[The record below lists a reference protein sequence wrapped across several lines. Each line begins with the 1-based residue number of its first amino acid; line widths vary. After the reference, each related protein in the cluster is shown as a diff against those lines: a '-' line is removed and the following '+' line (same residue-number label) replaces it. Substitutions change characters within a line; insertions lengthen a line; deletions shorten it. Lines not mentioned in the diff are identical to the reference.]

1 MILVLKDLKDTKFGA
16 YLSEEPKLSFGKFY
30 GNGETYLWT
39 FKDGEFHTYRWTEK
53 NNDFQYCEQEGFG
66 VGCGDKFGIY
76 INNSLLY
83 GYS

>member
-39 FKDGEFHTYRWTEK
+39 FNNDEFQTYRWTEK
-53 NNDFQYCEQEGFG
+53 NNDF
-66 VGCGDKFGIY
+66 
-76 INNSLLY
+76 
-83 GYS
+83 